1 MWIRS
6 QDRMNLVEVK
16 RLTAYEKQGKFRI
29 INQVLYLGDI
39 SDDYDILGEY
49 ESKERAIEVLNEIQ
63 NEISNCVKFTH
74 TTESLP
80 KPEGNISNTSTSY
93 IVYQMPER

>member
-6 QDRMNLVEVK
+6 QNRKVLINAQMLDINDTRIFVSNGQK
-16 RLTAYEKQGKFRI
+16 IEKSGICVGK
-29 INQVLYLGDI
+29 
-39 SDDYDILGEY
+39 Y
-49 ESKERAIEVLNEIQ
+49 ESEERAIEVLDEIQ
-63 NEISNCVKFTH
+63 NEISNCVEFAH

-80 KPEGNISNTSTSY
+80 KSEGNISNTSTSY

>member
-6 QDRMNLVEVK
+6 QDRMNLVEAK
-16 RLTAYEKQGKFRI
+16 RLIAYEKQGKFRI
-29 INQVLYLGDI
+29 VNQVLHMGDV
-39 SDDYDILGEY
+39 DDYDILGEY
-49 ESKERAIEVLNEIQ
+49 ESEERAIEVLNEIQ
-63 NEISNCVKFTH
+63 NEISNCVEFAH

-80 KPEGNISNTSTSY
+80 KSEGNISNTSTSY